1 MLNKSIAILIVFTS
15 IIYYAC
21 NVNDPEV
28 LAIDG
33 INIEHGTLFSSI
45 DRKNF
50 NSSLPSERRGMIMEF
65 VGEWLAAE
73 EAIKFGK
80 ELTDI
85 ENNAVISFRNQL
97 IISSVINNQIKPS
110 VQDDSTVTAV
120 REATGIDRHI
130 KEIIIFHDLSKGY
143 TVKQN
148 PQEAKKIA
156 NSAVK
161 RIRSNN
167 ISFEEAV
174 SIYSAMP
181 IMKLRKGSI
190 GILKYGKYPKHYNDA
205 VWYIPE
211 DSIIGPIKTDF
222 GFHIVQAGAV
232 EYVENKKSAA
242 QMEKEISGGKYGVLK
257 EAVDGFSRNMRSAYN
272 SDLDSLSI
280 IEMWNKIVL
289 DLDYTNQPFSALATI
304 NHGKPLGHIGND
316 SLSLDWFI
324 EQSYRH
330 AQISNSSI
338 YSPYAL
344 LINCSDIL
352 NRFLTVRWAEKNN
365 DIYNDKM
372 KLKVQAFQRNLLKN
386 AYVESKIDMN
396 LSLTEAVVL
405 NRLVQ
410 EHVIKINDKFIR
422 Q

>member
-1 MLNKSIAILIVFTS
+1 VLNKSIAILIVFTS

-148 PQEAKKIA
+148 PQE
-156 NSAVK
+156 
-161 RIRSNN
+161 
-167 ISFEEAV
+167 
-174 SIYSAMP
+174 
-181 IMKLRKGSI
+181 
-190 GILKYGKYPKHYNDA
+190 
-205 VWYIPE
+205 
-211 DSIIGPIKTDF
+211 
-222 GFHIVQAGAV
+222 
-232 EYVENKKSAA
+232 
-242 QMEKEISGGKYGVLK
+242 
-257 EAVDGFSRNMRSAYN
+257 
-272 SDLDSLSI
+272 
-280 IEMWNKIVL
+280 
-289 DLDYTNQPFSALATI
+289 
-304 NHGKPLGHIGND
+304 
-316 SLSLDWFI
+316 
-324 EQSYRH
+324 
-330 AQISNSSI
+330 
-338 YSPYAL
+338 
-344 LINCSDIL
+344 
-352 NRFLTVRWAEKNN
+352 
-365 DIYNDKM
+365 
-372 KLKVQAFQRNLLKN
+372 
-386 AYVESKIDMN
+386 
-396 LSLTEAVVL
+396 
-405 NRLVQ
+405 
-410 EHVIKINDKFIR
+410 
-422 Q
+422 